1 MGAAAAPML
10 IGSAIGGLTNRDNP
24 LQGALLGG
32 ALGGAGGAFMGPGGL
47 SNMFSFADDAATGVL
62 PSALSGSTTVAG
74 SSLPS
79 GAVQAFTTGP
89 NAAMQAANLAT
100 GPSGA
105 IGVEAAKTGLFAPPT
120 GGFQSLT
127 AGMPQPLTF
136 NQATAAGMQRP
147 LSLGMPGVEA
157 SSLYEPTFMDRV
169 GSVGQYAQQNP
180 VLTGMALQ
188 SAQQMMQRPEVPM
201 APAAQISR
209 GQIQGGDYMSLLN
222 PQQSTV
228 LRPQPISLLG

>member
-62 PSALSGSTTVAG
+62 PSALTGANASTGANTMFANAAGVNPTTVIGANQSAPAG
-74 SSLPS
+74 IFANMPRYTPSLNVAVERPIGTFESIFNPNIQSSSMAPSFMEQVGS
-79 GAVQAFTTGP
+79 GA
-89 NAAMQAANLAT
+89 
-100 GPSGA
+100 
-105 IGVEAAKTGLFAPPT
+105 
-120 GGFQSLT
+120 
-127 AGMPQPLTF
+127 
-136 NQATAAGMQRP
+136 
-147 LSLGMPGVEA
+147 
-157 SSLYEPTFMDRV
+157 
-169 GSVGQYAQQNP
+169 GQISKYAQNNP
-180 VLTGMALQ
+180 YLTQMAAQTAQQALQ
-188 SAQQMMQRPEVPM
+188 QPEARM
-201 APAAQISR
+201 APAGQVSR
-209 GQIQGGDYMSLLN
+209 GQIQPMDYMSLLN

>member
-1 MGAAAAPML
+1 MGIPVLAGA
-10 IGSAIGGLTNRDNP
+10 AIGGLTNRKNP

-32 ALGGAGGAFMGPGGL
+32 ALGGASNAFMGPGGL
-47 SNMFSFADDAATGVL
+47 SNLFSFADDAAGVL
-62 PSALSGSTTVAG
+62 PSALSGSTTVATNPALVT
-74 SSLPS
+74 SALPTS
-79 GAVQAFTTGP
+79 ATNVGFQT
-89 NAAMQAANLAT
+89 AAQQAASQMPTNIAN
-100 GPSGA
+100 
-105 IGVEAAKTGLFAPPT
+105 EAAKGGLFAAPK

-127 AGMPQPLTF
+127 
-136 NQATAAGMQRP
+136 NAAMQGQGLAQTGAMQRS

-188 SAQQMMQRPEVPM
+188 SAQQALQQPQAQM
-201 APAAQISR
+201 APAGQVNR
-209 GQIQGGDYMSLLN
+209 GQVQQMDYMGLLN

>member
-10 IGSAIGGLTNRDNP
+10 IGSAIGGLTNSRNP

-47 SNMFSFADDAATGVL
+47 SNIFSFADDAAGVL
-62 PSALSGSTTVAG
+62 PSALSGSTTINAAAPMAG
-74 SSLPS
+74 
-79 GAVQAFTTGP
+79 QAFTTGP
-89 NAAMQAANLAT
+89 SAAMQAANLAT

-105 IGVEAAKTGLFAPPT
+105 MGVEAAKTGLFAPPT

-169 GSVGQYAQQNP
+169 GSVGKYAQQNP
-180 VLTGMALQ
+180 VLTNMAMQ
-188 SAQQMMQRPEVPM
+188 SAQQALQQPEASM
-201 APAAQISR
+201 APAGQVSR
-209 GQIQGGDYMSLLN
+209 GQIQPMDYMSLLN
-222 PQQSTV
+222 PQQGTV